1 MHEQT
6 NALTHWLDLSNTYGN
21 TQDEYKA
28 VRAGSSPYLKTSEEN
43 GASIPPSCPKKAEPE
58 IEACGDFCKDEK
70 LQCVFSGDLRINEQP
85 GLTLV
90 HLQWIRN
97 HNRLAR
103 KLKELNRHW
112 SKDKMF
118 QEARRINIAMFQHIL
133 YKEWL
138 PIVLGS
144 QYMEDFDLLPHES
157 GHTMD
162 YNPDLDPRVT
172 NEFSAA
178 AFRFGH
184 SMVKST
190 IPQWS
195 KGNRLVS
202 KSRRLKDGFF
212 NMTVLREEG
221 FIENVI
227 RGNTRESAANVDGQ
241 FAEDLTNFLFAN
253 VQSAKEYGGLDLM
266 SINIQRGRSRGIPG
280 YNRYRGMCK
289 CGQFKEVA
297 SFEELSGEGGFHSE
311 ENVRKLKS
319 LYEDV
324 NDIDLFVGG
333 ILEIPDDDAIL
344 GPTFKCI
351 VGDQFLRLKRGD
363 RFWYENKHEH
373 GFTDAQL
380 TEIRK
385 FTHASLLCNN
395 NFNIDQIQPSPF
407 LTNNYMDNPLTNCD
421 NFTEI
426 DLSVF

>member
-1 MHEQT
+1 MGTELSLPARAHCIPIRIFSNDPFWEPQGRTCLSLERNLISPTLRCEVGKHEQT

-21 TQDEYKA
+21 TQDEYMA

-58 IEACGDFCKDEK
+58 IEACGEFCEDEK

-103 KLKELNRHW
+103 KLKKLNPLW
-112 SKDKMF
+112 TTEKMF
-118 QEARRINIAMFQHIL
+118 QEARRINIAMFQHVL

-138 PIVLGS
+138 PIALGR
-144 QYMEDFDLLPHES
+144 QYMEDLDLLPRES

-162 YNPDLDPRVT
+162 YDPTLDPRVT

-190 IPQWS
+190 LTRKS
-195 KGNRLVS
+195 GGNQLLSVS
-202 KSRRLKDGFF
+202 KLRDSFF
-212 NMTVLREEG
+212 NMTVLREDG

-253 VQSAKEYGGLDLM
+253 IQNTTEMGGLDLM

-280 YNRYRGMCK
+280 YNRYRHHCA
-289 CGQFKEVA
+289 CDEYNEVDYIYQ
-297 SFEELSGEGGFHSE
+297 LSGEGGFHTE
-311 ENVRKLKS
+311 ENVRKLES

-324 NDIDLFVGG
+324 EDIDLFVGG
-333 ILEIPDDDAIL
+333 ILE
-344 GPTFKCI
+344 
-351 VGDQFLRLKRGD
+351 
-363 RFWYENKHEH
+363 
-373 GFTDAQL
+373 
-380 TEIRK
+380 
-385 FTHASLLCNN
+385 
-395 NFNIDQIQPSPF
+395 
-407 LTNNYMDNPLTNCD
+407 
-421 NFTEI
+421 
-426 DLSVF
+426 